1 MKKVRKYITATVV
14 MIAVL
19 TLLTACGNK
28 WEKHYELGTKYLN
41 DGNYQEAVVEF
52 TAAIELDAK
61 KLDAYEQRANTY
73 LLLAE
78 MDKTARAEFTE
89 LAREELKQNVEAD
102 FSQAIELGTEKED
115 TFLRL
120 AEFYQEKGD
129 LDASL
134 EILETGYERTQSD
147 AIKELMEQV
156 REQEQIRE
164 TLQNS
169 KVGDTVK
176 FGSYD
181 DKEMEWLVLEANNNE
196 RLLFEKHYLF
206 SRAYCTEEEIAEAE
220 KNGKLLVAWKDC
232 ELRRWL
238 NSKFYNDSFNSTGK
252 SFITKSKI
260 NNHDAPYYEK
270 DTKDKVYI
278 LSNHE
283 YYSYLD
289 LFESLYGPHGAVVG
303 REGEGDTLDSILEHK
318 GEMKLRLDYA
328 DDVGV
333 WTSHVDHYGMPIARA
348 YSQNEY
354 FQIRPVIR
362 VKF

>member
-52 TAAIELDAK
+52 TAAIELDEK
-61 KLDAYEQRANTY
+61 KPDAYEQRANAY

-78 MDKTARAEFTE
+78 MDKTARDEFTE
-89 LAREELKQNVEAD
+89 LTREELKQNAEAD

-115 TFLRL
+115 TFFRL

-156 REQEQIRE
+156 REQKQIRE

-220 KNGKLLVAWKDC
+220 ENGKLLVAWKDC

-238 NSKFYNDSFNSTGK
+238 NSKFYNDSFNSAEK
-252 SFITKSKI
+252 YFITKSKI
-260 NNHDAPYYEK
+260 NNHKSPYNQK
-270 DTKDKVYI
+270 DTKDWVYI
-278 LSNHE
+278 LSHDE
-283 YYSYLD
+283 YDSCLD
-289 LFESLYGPHGAVVG
+289 LFSSLYGPHGAVVG

-318 GEMKLRLDYA
+318 GAIKLRLDY
-328 DDVGV
+328 
-333 WTSHVDHYGMPIARA
+333 VDEIQPWVSFVNHYGIPDAR
-348 YSQNEY
+348 SVMQNQEL
-354 FQIRPVIR
+354 QIRPVVR
-362 VKF
+362 VEF